1 MTKKNIKS
9 ILIVIRKHI
18 YPCTKNFKKHIAKNL
33 LIFTFYGEKKE
44 GTKLKKITVD
54 GNTASATMAY
64 NFSEVATIYPITPS
78 STMAELC
85 DSWAS
90 EGRKNIFGST
100 VKVVEMQSEGG
111 ASGALHG
118 SLSAGAL
125 TTTFTA
131 SQGLLL
137 MIPNMYKIAGELT
150 PCVMHVSARALATH
164 ALSIFGDHSDVMAV
178 RQTGWAMLCASS
190 VQEALDMSLIAHLST
205 LSSSVP
211 FVHFFDGFRTS
222 HEINTI
228 EDIDIEKIKPLV
240 PYSKIKE
247 FKSRALNSNSPTA
260 RGTAQNPDIFFQNRE
275 SANLYYDRTPNI
287 VQDYMDKVGKITGR
301 KYHIFDY
308 YGDPKAKDV
317 IVIMGSGASTT
328 KETIEYL
335 NKTEKAKVG
344 VVVVRLYRPFDAK
357 AFVSVL
363 PNSVKRIAVL
373 DRTKEAGSGG
383 EPLYKDIICALNEY
397 GRKNIE
403 VYGGRYGLGSKEF
416 TPTMVGAV
424 LDNLKAKTPLNSF
437 TVGIYDDVTHK
448 SLEIKR
454 NIFPSDD
461 TVTACKFYGFGGDGT
476 VSANKS
482 SIKIIGNN
490 TSLNGQAYFEYD
502 SKKSGSATISH
513 LRFGKGKI
521 NESYLLDNIDFV
533 AVHKEAYVTKYNL
546 LKGIKNGGTL
556 LLNTAWG
563 LDELDK
569 ILPTRLKKEIAQRS
583 IKLYTIDANTIAKDI
598 GLGSKI
604 NLVMQ
609 SAFFKLIDI
618 LPIDLAISEMKKYAE
633 KSYGSKGQK
642 VLEQNYLA
650 IEKGASSVK
659 EVVYPSDWKDLSE
672 VQKKIKSKGD
682 QKYYEEII
690 KPISRLDG
698 DTIPVSKFDP
708 RGIVPVGTSRLEKR
722 GVATDLPCWNSEKCI
737 QCNQC
742 AFVCPHSAIRPHLV
756 DESDLKNAPSGFK
769 SANAMAEKDLKF
781 VMQLSSKDCTGC
793 GVCASICPA
802 KEKALTMV
810 NSTEIM
816 ESENQNYEYANSIPS
831 KPSGIFKPNTVKG
844 SQYQKPYFEF
854 SGACAGCGETPY
866 IKVISQMFGDRM
878 VVANATGC
886 SSIYGGSAP
895 TCPYA
900 KDERGYGIAWANSLF
915 EDNAEFGYGIKL
927 GQKAQQEILRENL
940 NKIYDENY
948 SDSLN
953 DNIEEY
959 LACDNVN
966 RQRELAEIIVSELKT
981 IDVPKELK
989 QTKDSIIASKN
1000 LFSNQSVWI
1009 IGGDGWAYDIG
1020 YGGLDH
1026 VLASGENVNI
1036 LVLDTEVYSN
1046 TGGQASKSTPMGA
1059 VAKFASG
1066 GKRTN
1071 KKDLGMMAMQYG
1083 NVYVA
1088 KVAMGA
1094 SMTQFLNAITEA
1106 EAYDGVSLIIAYAP
1120 CINHGIKMSDSQLE
1134 EKKAV
1139 ESGYWHLYR
1148 YNPTLVNQNKNPF
1161 ILDSKEPSLN
1171 YTDFLKGENRYKSLL
1186 AKDEELANELF
1197 EEAKANAMATYNK
1210 YKELAE
1216 KTDN

>member
-1 MTKKNIKS
+1 
-9 ILIVIRKHI
+9 
-18 YPCTKNFKKHIAKNL
+18 
-33 LIFTFYGEKKE
+33 
-44 GTKLKKITVD
+44 
-54 GNTASATMAY
+54 MAY

-85 DSWAS
+85 DSWSS
-90 EGRKNIFGST
+90 EGKKNIFGNV

-178 RQTGWAMLCASS
+178 RQTGWSMLASSS

-228 EDIDIEKIKPLV
+228 EDIDIDKILNLV
-240 PYSKIKE
+240 PYGKIKD
-247 FKSRALNSNSPTA
+247 FKERALNSNTPTQ

-275 SANLYYDRTPNI
+275 SVNRYYSQVPSI

-301 KYHIFDY
+301 KYHLFDY
-308 YGDPKAKDV
+308 YGDPKAKN
-317 IVIMGSGASTT
+317 IIILMGSGASVV
-328 KETIEYL
+328 KQTIEYL
-335 NKTEKAKVG
+335 NSKENAKVG

-357 AFVSVL
+357 SLVSAI
-363 PNSVKRIAVL
+363 PTSVKRIAVL
-373 DRTKEAGSGG
+373 DRTKESGSGG
-383 EPLYKDIICALNEY
+383 EPLYKDVVCALSEH

-424 LDNLKAKTPLNSF
+424 LDNLKEKSPLNNFS
-437 TVGIYDDVTHK
+437 VGIDDDVTHL
-448 SLEIKR
+448 SLKINRK
-454 NIFPSDD
+454 IFPSSD
-461 TVTACKFYGFGGDGT
+461 TITACKFYGFGGDGT

-482 SIKIIGNN
+482 SIKIIGSN

-513 LRFGKGKI
+513 LRFGKDKI

-533 AVHKEAYVTKYNL
+533 AVHKDAYVSKYNI
-546 LKGIKNGGTL
+546 LKDIKDGGTL
-556 LLNTAWG
+556 LLNTSWT
-563 LDELDK
+563 DNELDK
-569 ILPTRLKKEIAQRS
+569 LLPTKLKKEIALKH
-583 IKLYTIDANTIAKDI
+583 INFYTIDANKIAKDI
-598 GLGSKI
+598 GLDGKI

-609 SAFFKLIDI
+609 SSFFKLIDI
-618 LPIDLAISEMKKYAE
+618 IPIDLAISEMKKYAE
-633 KSYGSKGQK
+633 KSYGSKGK
-642 VLEQNYLA
+642 AILDMNFKA
-650 IEKGASSVK
+650 IEQGESNIHKVN
-659 EVVYPSDWKDLSE
+659 YPSKWAELTVVD
-672 VQKKIKSKGD
+672 KKIKSKGD
-682 QKYYEEII
+682 EKYYENII
-690 KPISRLDG
+690 KPVSRLDG
-698 DTIPVSKFDP
+698 DSIPVSAFDP
-708 RGIVPVGTSRLEKR
+708 RGIVPVGTTRLEKR
-722 GVATDLPCWNSEKCI
+722 GVATRLPCWNSEKCI

-756 DESDLKNAPSGFK
+756 ANEDIINPPKDFK
-769 SANAMAEKDLKF
+769 SANAMAEKDLRF
-781 VMQLSSKDCTGC
+781 IMQVSSKDCTGC

-802 KEKALTMV
+802 KEKALTME
-810 NSTEIM
+810 NSASLMDIEH
-816 ESENQNYEYANSIPS
+816 SNYEYVNSLPHKS
-831 KPSGIFKPNTVKG
+831 SGIFKPNTLKG
-844 SQYQKPYFEF
+844 SQYLQPYFEF

-866 IKVISQMFGDRM
+866 IKVISQLFGNKM
-878 VVANATGC
+878 IIANATGC

-895 TCPYA
+895 TCPYT
-900 KDERGYGIAWANSLF
+900 KDHNGHGIAWANSLF
-915 EDNAEFGYGIKL
+915 EDNAEFGYGIRL
-927 GQKAQQEILRENL
+927 GHKVQQETLKANL
-940 NKIYDENY
+940 NKIYDKKY
-948 SDSLN
+948 SQSLN
-953 DNIEEY
+953 NSIEEY
-959 LACDNVN
+959 LACTDVS
-966 RQRELAEIIVSELKT
+966 RQRELADIITKNLEK
-981 IDVPKELK
+981 IDVD
-989 QTKDSIIASKN
+989 KDIKPIKNSIIANKN
-1000 LFSNQSVWI
+1000 NFSNQSIWI

-1059 VAKFASG
+1059 VAKFASA

-1083 NVYVA
+1083 DVYVA
-1088 KVAMGA
+1088 KVSMGA

-1106 EAYDGVSLIIAYAP
+1106 EAYDGVSIIIAYAP
-1120 CINHGIKMSDSQLE
+1120 CINHGIKMENSQLE
-1134 EKKAV
+1134 QKRAV

-1148 YNPTLVNQNKNPF
+1148 YNPTLIKQGKNPF
-1161 ILDSKEPSLN
+1161 VLDSKEPSLDYN
-1171 YTDFLKGENRYKSLL
+1171 DFLNGENRYKSLL
-1186 AKDEELANELF
+1186 AKDKDLATKLF
-1197 EEAKANAMATYNK
+1197 EEAKNHAMETYKK
-1210 YKELAE
+1210 YREMADKEV
-1216 KTDN
+1216 

>member
-1 MTKKNIKS
+1 M
-9 ILIVIRKHI
+9 
-18 YPCTKNFKKHIAKNL
+18 
-33 LIFTFYGEKKE
+33 
-44 GTKLKKITVD
+44 KKITVD
-54 GNTASATMAY
+54 GNTATASMAY

-85 DSWAS
+85 DTWSS
-90 EGRKNIFGST
+90 EGRKNIFGN
-100 VKVVEMQSEGG
+100 VLKVVEMQSEGG

-178 RQTGWAMLCASS
+178 RQTGWAMLASSS
-190 VQEALDMSLIAHLST
+190 VQEALDMALISHLST

-228 EDIDIEKIKPLV
+228 EDIDIEKVKPLV
-240 PYSKIKE
+240 PYDKIRE
-247 FKSRALNSNSPTA
+247 FKARAVNSNCPTE

-275 SANLYYDRTPNI
+275 RANSFYNKVPNI
-287 VQDYMDKVGKITGR
+287 VQDYMDKVAKITKR
-301 KYHIFDY
+301 QYHLFDY
-308 YGDPKAKDV
+308 YGDPKAKNI
-317 IVIMGSGASTT
+317 IVIMGSGASVA

-335 NKTEKAKVG
+335 NATEKAKVG

-357 AFVSVL
+357 ALVSAI
-363 PNSVKRIAVL
+363 PSSVKRIAVL

-383 EPLYKDIICALNEY
+383 EPLYKDVVCALIEC

-424 LDNLKAKTPLNSF
+424 LDNLSEKSPINSF
-437 TVGIYDDVTHK
+437 SVGIDDDITHL
-448 SLEIKR
+448 SLKINR

-482 SIKIIGNN
+482 SIKIIGAN

-513 LRFGKGKI
+513 LRFGKEKI

-533 AVHKEAYVTKYNL
+533 AVHKEAYVSKYNL
-546 LKGIKNGGTL
+546 LKNVKDGGTL
-556 LLNTAWG
+556 LLNTGWTDSD
-563 LDELDK
+563 LNKL
-569 ILPTRLKKEIAQRS
+569 LPNKLKKEIATKH
-583 IKLYTIDANTIAKDI
+583 INFYTIDADNIAKEI
-598 GLGSKI
+598 GLDGKI

-618 LPIDLAISEMKKYAE
+618 IPINLAISEMKKFAE
-633 KSYGSKGQK
+633 KSYGSKGK
-642 VLEQNYLA
+642 AILDMNYMA
-650 IEKGASSVK
+650 IDKGANGIHKVDYPTDW
-659 EVVYPSDWKDLSE
+659 ENINVVE
-672 VQKKIKSKGD
+672 KKVKSKGD
-682 QKYYEEII
+682 EKYYENII
-690 KPISRLDG
+690 KPVSRLDG
-698 DTIPVSKFDP
+698 DTIPVSAFDP
-708 RGIVPVGTSRLEKR
+708 RGIVPVGTARLEKR
-722 GVATDLPCWNSEKCI
+722 GVATRLPCWNSEKCI

-742 AFVCPHSAIRPHLV
+742 AFVCPHSAIRPHLIAN
-756 DESDLKNAPSGFK
+756 EDLVNAPKDFK
-769 SANAMAEKDLKF
+769 SANAMAEKDMKF
-781 VMQLSSKDCTGC
+781 IMQLSSKDCTGC
-793 GVCASICPA
+793 GVCASVCPA

-810 NSTEIM
+810 DSEKIM
-816 ESENQNYEYANSIPS
+816 DIEHENHEYVSSLPH
-831 KPSGIFKPNTVKG
+831 KPSGVFKPNTLKG
-844 SQYQKPYFEF
+844 SQYLKPYFEF

-878 VVANATGC
+878 VIANATGC

-900 KDERGYGIAWANSLF
+900 KDENGHGIAWANSLF
-915 EDNAEFGYGIKL
+915 EDNAEFGYGIRL
-927 GQKAQQEILRENL
+927 GHKVQQQTLRENL

-948 SDSLN
+948 SESLN

-959 LACDNVN
+959 LSCDNVT
-966 RQRELAEIIVSELKT
+966 RQRELAEIITTTLKNTTVS
-981 IDVPKELK
+981 KEMK
-989 QTKDSIIASKN
+989 QIRDSIIASKN
-1000 LFSNQSVWI
+1000 NFSDQSIWI

-1059 VAKFASG
+1059 IAKFASA

-1083 NVYVA
+1083 DVYVA

-1106 EAYDGVSLIIAYAP
+1106 EAYNGVSIIIAYAP
-1120 CINHGIKMSDSQLE
+1120 CINHGIKMENSQLE

-1148 YNPTLVNQNKNPF
+1148 YNPTLKEQGKNPF
-1161 ILDSKEPSLN
+1161 ILDSKEPTLEYN
-1171 YTDFLKGENRYKSLL
+1171 EFLKGENRYKSLL
-1186 AKDEELANELF
+1186 AKDKELALELF
-1197 EEAKANAMATYNK
+1197 EEAKKHAMDTYTK
-1210 YKELAE
+1210 YKNMAE
-1216 KTDN
+1216 